1 MSGSQW
7 LTRPDDVVAHLFYA
21 AAEIGEAE
29 VESGGMTRVGSMSFP
44 SPETGTFS
52 FFSNSE
58 TEGQNPEEGAVV
70 RVRYQHDTCE
80 FAFLTELVEIPTPK
94 RWRLAFP
101 RTIERNEQRLIARH
115 QVHQYGG
122 FRVRL
127 DTGEKGWLSVPVHD
141 LSTGGLSFVF
151 DPGEH
156 ALAVGTAL
164 AGSLIM
170 PSGMSIPLLVE
181 VRHMRSAPEVPG
193 QQMAGCRFVGLTTTD
208 HASLA
213 RKLAEWRTKFR

>member
-21 AAEIGEAE
+21 AAEIGEAR
-29 VESGGMTRVGSMSFP
+29 VETGGQTREGSISFP

-58 TEGQNPEEGAVV
+58 GEKPKDGAVV
-70 RVRYQHDTCE
+70 RVRYQQDSSE

-115 QVHQYGG
+115 QVHQFGG

-127 DTGEKGWLSVPVHD
+127 DTGDGGTLAVPVHD

-151 DPGEH
+151 DPQEH
-156 ALAVGTAL
+156 ALVTGKAL
-164 AGSLIM
+164 AGNLVM
-170 PSGMSIPLLVE
+170 PSGMSIPLLIE
-181 VRHMRSAPEVPG
+181 VRHLRSAPDDPG
-193 QQMAGCRFVGLTTTD
+193 RQLAGCRFVGLTATD

-213 RKLAEWRTKFR
+213 RTLAEWRKKFR